1 MHPGH
6 KQALHKR
13 ARSHHNVF
21 RCHVDVATLAPLCL
35 LSLTACMSIS
45 IIAGLVQ
52 RAGHNDWNDGH
63 DCGIPRLCLAWS
75 GNRGLCPGGVLGC
88 ETSQGNIP
96 VIPSG
101 KTCDL

>member
-63 DCGIPRLCLAWS
+63 DCGIPRLCLVWS
-75 GNRGLCPGGVLGC
+75 GLAIAACVRVVFWAVKRVK
-88 ETSQGNIP
+88 ETFR
-96 VIPSG
+96 
-101 KTCDL
+101 